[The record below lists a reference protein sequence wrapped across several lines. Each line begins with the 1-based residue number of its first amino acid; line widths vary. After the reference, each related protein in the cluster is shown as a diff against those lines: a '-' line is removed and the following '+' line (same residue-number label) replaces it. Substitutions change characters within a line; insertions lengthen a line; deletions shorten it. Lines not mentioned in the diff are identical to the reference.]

1 VRYLLDST
9 LLIDHANR
17 DEPAATL
24 LKDLYSEAHELYTCD
39 VVTCE
44 TLSQGDATHLRHLRA
59 LLDSLEYIAT
69 SPEAARWAAASR
81 LARHRAGGKLG
92 LGDSLIAGVAAELGA
107 TVVTRNRPDFE
118 RQGIEVVTY

>member
-9 LLIDHANR
+9 LFIDHANR
-17 DEPAATL
+17 DKPAAEL
-24 LKDLYSEAHELYTCD
+24 LARLYSEPHELYTCD

-44 TLSQGDATHLRHLRA
+44 TLSQGDASHLRHLRA
-59 LLDSLEYIAT
+59 LLDALEYIAT

-81 LARHRAGGKLG
+81 LRRHRAGGKLG

-107 TVVTRNRPDFE
+107 TVITRNRPDFE
-118 RQGIEVVTY
+118 RQGIEVLTY

>member
-1 VRYLLDST
+1 MRYLLDST

-17 DEPAATL
+17 DDAAGKLLERLHSEP
-24 LKDLYSEAHELYTCD
+24 HELYTCD

-44 TLSQGDATHLRHLRA
+44 TLSQGGASHLRQLRV
-59 LLDSLEYIAT
+59 LLDAFEYVAT

-81 LARHRAGGKLG
+81 LKRHRAGGKLG

-118 RQGIEVVTY
+118 RQGIEVLTY

>member
-1 VRYLLDST
+1 MRYLLDST

-17 DEPAATL
+17 DEPAGQL
-24 LKDLYSEAHELYTCD
+24 LERLHSGPHELYTCD

-44 TLSQGDATHLRHLRA
+44 TLSQGDGSHLRDLRV
-59 LLDSLEYIAT
+59 LLDALEYVAT

-81 LARHRAGGKLG
+81 LKRHRAGGRLG
-92 LGDSLIAGVAAELGA
+92 LGDSLIAGVAAQLGA

-118 RQGIEVVTY
+118 RQGIEVLSY

>member
-17 DEPAATL
+17 DEPAARL
-24 LKDLYSEAHELYTCD
+24 LERLHSEPHELYTCD

-44 TLSQGDATHLRHLRA
+44 TLSQGDASHLRHLGG
-59 LLDSLEYIAT
+59 LLDALEYVAT
-69 SPEAARWAAASR
+69 SPKAARWAAASR
-81 LARHRAGGKLG
+81 LRRHRAGGKLG

-118 RQGIEVVTY
+118 RQGIEVLTY

>member
-1 VRYLLDST
+1 MRYLLDST

-17 DEPAATL
+17 DEPASQL
-24 LKDLYSEAHELYTCD
+24 LERLHSGPHELYTCD

-44 TLSQGDATHLRHLRA
+44 TLSQGDASHLRHLRV
-59 LLDSLEYIAT
+59 LLDALEYVAT

-81 LARHRAGGKLG
+81 LKRHRAGGRLG
-92 LGDSLIAGVAAELGA
+92 LGDSLIAGVAAQLGA

-118 RQGIEVVTY
+118 RQGIEVLDY